1 MRCRGLLFALTVGSL
16 TAACGELSG
25 DKPPQ
30 TGSMSRYETATVDI
44 GDIRAIVPAVGTL
57 RAASEVEVGAEISG
71 RILEIHADFNDPVA
85 EGDLLARIDPSPFQ
99 SALQQA
105 GAQLEIA
112 RADARA
118 AAADL
123 ASAREDLDRL
133 TQLAER
139 GASAQAPRRDQAF
152 VVERLEAALQR
163 ANANV
168 NLAEG
173 RVEQARIDL
182 ARTEIRS
189 PVTGFVL
196 DRRIEQGQ
204 AVNAVQSAPTL
215 FVVATDLSDIMIE
228 AQVSEADIG
237 RIDRDM
243 EVRFKVDAFPTW
255 TLGGEIEDI
264 RRAPVR
270 VGRFVSYTVL
280 VRANREP
287 ITLLPGMTAS
297 VEFVRGEASTVMRVP
312 AAALYYRPEG
322 FIPELPQEVMDR
334 WEAARGPMPDDP
346 EFRRAALTGM
356 DFGYLFRQGKR
367 RVFRAAPDGPEAV
380 LIRVGAQDDDYIEVI
395 EEEGGLQ
402 PGDEV
407 IIDEM
412 GT

>member
-1 MRCRGLLFALTVGSL
+1 M
-16 TAACGELSG
+16 
-25 DKPPQ
+25 
-30 TGSMSRYETATVDI
+30 
-44 GDIRAIVPAVGTL
+44 
-57 RAASEVEVGAEISG
+57 
-71 RILEIHADFNDPVA
+71 
-85 EGDLLARIDPSPFQ
+85 
-99 SALQQA
+99 
-105 GAQLEIA
+105 
-112 RADARA
+112 
-118 AAADL
+118 
-123 ASAREDLDRL
+123 
-133 TQLAER
+133 
-139 GASAQAPRRDQAF
+139 
-152 VVERLEAALQR
+152 VERLEAAFQR

-168 NLAEG
+168 DLAER
-173 RVEQARIDL
+173 RVEQAGIDL

-196 DRRIEQGQ
+196 DRRIEVGQ

-215 FVVATDLSDIMIE
+215 FIVATDLSDIMIE

-255 TLGGEIEDI
+255 TLGGVIEDI

-297 VEFVRGEASTVMRVP
+297 VEFVRGEASTVMRLPV
-312 AAALYYRPEG
+312 AALYYTPEN
-322 FIPELPQEVMDR
+322 FMPELPQEAIDR
-334 WEAARGPMPDDP
+334 REAALGPLPEDP
-346 EFRRAALTGM
+346 SLRRASLMGM
-356 DFGYLFRQGKR
+356 DFGYLLRERKR

-407 IIDEM
+407 IVDEL

>member
-1 MRCRGLLFALTVGSL
+1 MRCSRILLVFVVGSI
-16 TAACGELSG
+16 TTACGEVSG
-25 DKPPQ
+25 DRPPQ
-30 TGSMSRYETATVDI
+30 TVSMSRYETATVDI

-71 RILEIHADFNDPVA
+71 RILEIPADFNDPVA
-85 EGDLLARIDPSPFQ
+85 EGHLLARIDPSPFQ
-99 SALQQA
+99 SSLRQA
-105 GAQLEIA
+105 EAQLEIA

-123 ASAREDLDRL
+123 AAARDALDRL

-139 GASAQAPRRDQAF
+139 GASAQAPRRDQTF

-255 TLGGEIEDI
+255 TLGGVIEDI

-280 VRANREP
+280 VRADREP

-312 AAALYYRPEG
+312 VAALYYTPDNFVPE
-322 FIPELPQEVMDR
+322 PPQEIIDR
-334 WEAARGPMPDDP
+334 REAALGPLPEDP
-346 EFRRAALTGM
+346 SLRRAALTGM
-356 DFGYLFRQGKR
+356 DIAYLFRQGKR
-367 RVFRAAPDGPEAV
+367 RVFRAAPNGPEAV
-380 LIRVGAQDDDYIEVI
+380 LIRVGAQDDDYIELI

>member
-1 MRCRGLLFALTVGSL
+1 MRCSRILLVFVVGSI
-16 TAACGELSG
+16 TTACGEVSG
-25 DKPPQ
+25 DRPPQ
-30 TGSMSRYETATVDI
+30 TVSMSRYETATVDI

-71 RILEIHADFNDPVA
+71 RILEILADFNDPVA

-123 ASAREDLDRL
+123 ASARDGLDRL

-280 VRANREP
+280 VRADREP

-297 VEFVRGEASTVMRVP
+297 VEFVRGEASAVMRLPV
-312 AAALYYRPEG
+312 AALYYSPEG
-322 FIPELPQEVMDR
+322 FTPELDEDRRAR
-334 WEAARGPMPDDP
+334 WEALRGPLPDDP
-346 EFRRAALTGM
+346 ELRRAALTGM
-356 DFGYLFRQGKR
+356 DIAYLFRQGKR

-380 LIRVGAQDDDYIEVI
+380 LIRVGAQDDEFIEVI

-407 IIDEM
+407 IVDEM

>member
-1 MRCRGLLFALTVGSL
+1 MQR
-16 TAACGELSG
+16 
-25 DKPPQ
+25 
-30 TGSMSRYETATVDI
+30 
-44 GDIRAIVPAVGTL
+44 
-57 RAASEVEVGAEISG
+57 
-71 RILEIHADFNDPVA
+71 
-85 EGDLLARIDPSPFQ
+85 
-99 SALQQA
+99 
-105 GAQLEIA
+105 
-112 RADARA
+112 
-118 AAADL
+118 
-123 ASAREDLDRL
+123 ASANVA
-133 TQLAER
+133 LAER
-139 GASAQAPRRDQAF
+139 
-152 VVERLEAALQR
+152 
-163 ANANV
+163 
-168 NLAEG
+168 
-173 RVEQARIDL
+173 RVEQAGIDL

-255 TLGGEIEDI
+255 TLGGGIEDI

-297 VEFVRGEASTVMRVP
+297 VEFVRGEASTVLRIPV
-312 AAALYYRPEG
+312 AALYYRPEN
-322 FIPELPQEVMDR
+322 FVPEVPRELMDR
-334 WEAARGPMPDDP
+334 WEVARGPMPDDP

-367 RVFRAAPDGPEAV
+367 RVFRAGTDGPEAV

-407 IIDEM
+407 IVDEL

>member
-1 MRCRGLLFALTVGSL
+1 MRCSRILLVFVVGSI
-16 TAACGELSG
+16 TTACGEVSG
-25 DKPPQ
+25 DRPPQ
-30 TGSMSRYETATVDI
+30 TVSMSRYETATVDI

-71 RILEIHADFNDPVA
+71 RILEIPADFNDPVA

-99 SALQQA
+99 SALRQA
-105 GAQLEIA
+105 EAQLEIA

-123 ASAREDLDRL
+123 AAARDALDRL

-139 GASAQAPRRDQAF
+139 GASAQAPRRDQTF

-255 TLGGEIEDI
+255 TLGGVIEDI

-280 VRANREP
+280 VRADREP

-312 AAALYYRPEG
+312 VAALYYTPDNFVPE
-322 FIPELPQEVMDR
+322 PPQEIIDR
-334 WEAARGPMPDDP
+334 REAALGPLPEDP
-346 EFRRAALTGM
+346 SLRRAALTGM
-356 DFGYLFRQGKR
+356 DIAYLFRQGKR
-367 RVFRAAPDGPEAV
+367 RVFRAAPNGPEAV
-380 LIRVGAQDDDYIEVI
+380 LIRVGAQDDDYIELI